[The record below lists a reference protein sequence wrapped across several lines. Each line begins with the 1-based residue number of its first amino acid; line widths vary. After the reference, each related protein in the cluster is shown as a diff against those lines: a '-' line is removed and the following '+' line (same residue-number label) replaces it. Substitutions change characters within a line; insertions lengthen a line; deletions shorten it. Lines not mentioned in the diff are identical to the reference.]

1 MLCFHGQPVSI
12 PKLIVIDLAEYQRPL
27 SSPQIENT
35 RREPSREE
43 KRLLV
48 FFCLF
53 SLFRLEFMIIQIS
66 IFSFFLSLRPSNE
79 YIEKKSG
86 LWEFYEPFRLL
97 RFLFAELT
105 KHTRRQPREGQ
116 QQLIS
121 IVFRIRR
128 VCVSGRCGA
137 SRRPFSMFFHP
148 RRAKEEEEV
157 GRRFWRNKRL

>member
-66 IFSFFLSLRPSNE
+66 IFSFFLSLRPNNE
-79 YIEKKSG
+79 YIEKKAGYGNFMS
-86 LWEFYEPFRLL
+86 L
-97 RFLFAELT
+97 
-105 KHTRRQPREGQ
+105 
-116 QQLIS
+116 S
-121 IVFRIRR
+121 
-128 VCVSGRCGA
+128 A
-137 SRRPFSMFFHP
+137 SSASYLPS
-148 RRAKEEEEV
+148 
-157 GRRFWRNKRL
+157 